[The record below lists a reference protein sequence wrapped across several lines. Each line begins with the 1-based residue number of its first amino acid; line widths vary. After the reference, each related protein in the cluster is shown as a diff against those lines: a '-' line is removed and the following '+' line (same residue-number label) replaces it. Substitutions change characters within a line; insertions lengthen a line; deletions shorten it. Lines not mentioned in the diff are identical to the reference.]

1 MTFRKFD
8 QLSQEHR
15 IIEYV
20 AQHLSHQ
27 NREEIRICYP
37 GKTIREVLA
46 LSVEN
51 TKHGFS
57 IHADNGDPA
66 GIGGLSSK
74 GRIWFVVTED
84 APAQLKVSWFKAA
97 RKWLLEMHEKHRRID
112 GYVWTQN
119 KLSHQWMN
127 FMGFDIC
134 SEETYATIE
143 INKEKFLYFMR
154 TA

>member
-1 MTFRKFD
+1 MTTKVD
-8 QLSQEHR
+8 YTQLS
-15 IIEYV
+15 
-20 AQHLSHQ
+20 
-27 NREEIRICYP
+27 
-37 GKTIREVLA
+37 
-46 LSVEN
+46 
-51 TKHGFS
+51 
-57 IHADNGDPA
+57 
-66 GIGGLSSK
+66 GGLDLVSDAMTVRH
-74 GRIWFVVTED
+74 GRMAECLNFEQVFGK
-84 APAQLKVSWFKAA
+84 QGY
-97 RKWLLEMHEKHRRID
+97 RRID